1 MKTCAS
7 CPSPAKCKAAGKCLK
22 SSAKMG
28 YGGMPKKAKKAY
40 GGLTT
45 KAGKTSGGMA
55 KKAKMNKGGM
65 TKANCGA
72 SMKPTQSST
81 PKGK

>member
-7 CPSPAKCKAAGKCLK
+7 CPSPAKCTAAGKCLK

-28 YGGMPKKAKKAY
+28 YGGMPKKVK
-40 GGLTT
+40 
-45 KAGKTSGGMA
+45 MA
-55 KKAKMNKGGM
+55 KGGM

-72 SMKPTQSST
+72 SMKPQQSST